1 MPAFTESLAG
11 KILLETSETGSLHVL
26 LANQENFETPFSGLK
41 GFIIPVGSDELEAGS
56 IVFNFD
62 DIPRGTYCIR
72 CFLDTDGNGK
82 LKRGVTGPA
91 EPWGMSFRSERVWGI
106 PKFSDVSFDVFK
118 DIDDIIII
126 VR

>member
-1 MPAFTESLAG
+1 MFNNMRYITCVMLNRILFPILLLTAAAMPAFTESLAG

-26 LANQENFETPFSGLK
+26 LADQENFETPFSGLK
-41 GFIIPVGSDELEAGS
+41 GFIIPVGSGELEAGS

-91 EPWGMSFRSERVWGI
+91 EPWE
-106 PKFSDVSFDVFK
+106 
-118 DIDDIIII
+118 
-126 VR
+126 